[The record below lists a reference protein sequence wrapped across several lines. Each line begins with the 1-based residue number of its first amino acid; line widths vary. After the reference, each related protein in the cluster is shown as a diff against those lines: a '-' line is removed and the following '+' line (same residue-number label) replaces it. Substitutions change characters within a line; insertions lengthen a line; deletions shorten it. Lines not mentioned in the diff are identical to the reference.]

1 MPELWEELLY
11 FLQKNV
17 PKGKVTTYGNLST
30 VFFGGTGSAP
40 AIVAMLNGAETRNP
54 DNCRWTNRVVNA
66 QGGIQVD
73 GQLEQLQREGG
84 PYQFKWESEL
94 ESMPTFELV

>member
-11 FLQKNV
+11 FLQQNV

-30 VFFGGTGSAP
+30 VFFGGTNSGP
-40 AIVAMLNGAETRNP
+40 AIVAMLNAAGANNP

-66 QGGIQVD
+66 RGCHGGGKATVLSSSRPRSSLIYRLRAVVIND
-73 GQLEQLQREGG
+73 
-84 PYQFKWESEL
+84 
-94 ESMPTFELV
+94 